1 MSVKFRLER
10 FHGISYP
17 LIKFFSGRGREAN
30 WLTYVVAGVLIFYF
44 SFVRSKMG

>member
-10 FHGISYP
+10 FHGIT